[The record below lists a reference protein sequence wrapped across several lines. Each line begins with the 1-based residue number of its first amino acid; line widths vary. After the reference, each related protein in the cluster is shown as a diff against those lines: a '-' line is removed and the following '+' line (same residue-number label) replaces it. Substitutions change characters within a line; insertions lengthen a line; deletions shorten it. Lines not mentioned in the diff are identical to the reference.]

1 MSALVRNLA
10 SLPKRLLIN
19 PILAREL
26 RVAGR
31 RKSTYINRA
40 GFALLLAFGIV
51 FVLLTMTRSYGWAG
65 DSVIYRAQELTRTV
79 QFITYAL
86 LWTGFAMLT
95 LLGPVLTAGSICDE
109 RRARTLDTLATTPVS
124 PLQIVVGKLTARM
137 QEALVL
143 GLIAAPPLLALRV
156 FGGVPGETILAFV
169 TVAFCTT
176 YLGAALGIWF
186 STWHRGSA
194 GAIVYAFL
202 TMGLLTIAPAVIG
215 GVSMNNNYFNAGTLG
230 IPRDVLS
237 GIAFAMIGTC
247 PPLVLA
253 YEMAG

>member
-1 MSALVRNLA
+1 
-10 SLPKRLLIN
+10 
-19 PILAREL
+19 
-26 RVAGR
+26 
-31 RKSTYINRA
+31 
-40 GFALLLAFGIV
+40 
-51 FVLLTMTRSYGWAG
+51 VLLTMTNSYGWAG

-79 QFITYAL
+79 QFLTYSL
-86 LWTGFAMLT
+86 LWIGFALLT

-124 PLQIVVGKLTARM
+124 PLQIVVGKLAARL

-169 TVAFCTT
+169 AVAFCTT

-186 STWHRGSA
+186 STWHRGAA

-202 TMGLLTIAPAVIG
+202 TMGLLTVAPAIIG
-215 GVSMNNNYFNAGTLG
+215 AVALQNNFFNAVNLA
-230 IPRDVLS
+230 RDAEVD
-237 GIAFAMIGTC
+237 
-247 PPLVLA
+247 
-253 YEMAG
+253 